1 MVGALRLSFAYII
14 LSIENQETLAQW
26 CKKLSNSQVSG
37 DKKWQSRFQTYLA
50 NKEAGDQI
58 LKIIT
63 DNNLSHK
70 DVEALFLD
78 IRKLIDDLPVIPNS
92 EELKIEVI

>member
-1 MVGALRLSFAYII
+1 MKFEVKSDNA
-14 LSIENQETLAQW
+14 
-26 CKKLSNSQVSG
+26 
-37 DKKWQSRFQTYLA
+37 RFQTYLA

>member
-1 MVGALRLSFAYII
+1 MKFEVKSD
-14 LSIENQETLAQW
+14 S
-26 CKKLSNSQVSG
+26 V
-37 DKKWQSRFQTYLA
+37 RFQTYLV

-58 LKIIT
+58 FKVIV
-63 DNNLSHK
+63 DNNLSRK

-78 IRKLIDDLPVIPNS
+78 IRKLIDDLPVIPNG

>member
-1 MVGALRLSFAYII
+1 MKFEVKSDNA
-14 LSIENQETLAQW
+14 
-26 CKKLSNSQVSG
+26 
-37 DKKWQSRFQTYLA
+37 RFQTYLA

-92 EELKIEVI
+92 EELEIEVI